1 MSEYRQQL
9 IREGMNR
16 EQDLSNQL
24 YVMTKERNRWR
35 SCCIASMV
43 CIACLM
49 LIHFF
54 G

>member
-1 MSEYRQQL
+1 
-9 IREGMNR
+9 MNR

-24 YVMTKERNRWR
+24 YVVTKERNRWR
-35 SCCIASMV
+35 SCCIATLAALA
-43 CIACLM
+43 IQM